1 MSDAHNVMTAL
12 IVIMLIWFLLKLFK
26 VFLCRVFALQ
36 SHRLSVIVLVLI
48 ILRVYVVQASCRS
61 SISL

>member
-12 IVIMLIWFLLKLFK
+12 IVIMLIWVLLKLVK
-26 VFLCRVFALQ
+26 VLLCRVFALQ

-48 ILRVYVVQASCRS
+48 I
-61 SISL
+61 